1 MLGKLD
7 GESGPDRYMTGL
19 CRGFVQELTSPSGD
33 SSWDLRQEIS
43 VKLSNVCSI
52 LQIGLVTT
60 QLLIFSS
67 LWQTILH
74 PAPCFSLDYVLREQ
88 HRIHRHLRLAFSY
101 ASDDVDD

>member
-7 GESGPDRYMTGL
+7 GESGPDRFVTGL
-19 CRGFVQELTSPSGD
+19 VQELQAQSGD
-33 SSWDLRQEIS
+33 SSEPQLSCCLQHSTNWIS
-43 VKLSNVCSI
+43 HH
-52 LQIGLVTT
+52 TT
-60 QLLIFSS
+60 SSSS